1 LDSAG
6 IHRGKPINNRT
17 LGVMRNGF
25 WKRAVQLGTDVICYC
40 LGYGHMRIVKNY
52 MNIGGARQ
60 IKATI

>member
-1 LDSAG
+1 M
-6 IHRGKPINNRT
+6 
-17 LGVMRNGF
+17 MRNGF